1 MVRTVGCE
9 LNAHTPPIELFSGT
23 SVILT
28 RMDNGLQGGPISAEF
43 SPGSAGFSR
52 VILGFRGVLPGF
64 PSGSK
69 IIVFPLFCLS
79 SGVRLEKTHFP
90 HEFGLPEP
98 AFAGGLSMAQKGV

>member
-1 MVRTVGCE
+1 MKSNVLARQE
-9 LNAHTPPIELFSGT
+9 SWLRN
-23 SVILT
+23 
-28 RMDNGLQGGPISAEF
+28 RWISAEF